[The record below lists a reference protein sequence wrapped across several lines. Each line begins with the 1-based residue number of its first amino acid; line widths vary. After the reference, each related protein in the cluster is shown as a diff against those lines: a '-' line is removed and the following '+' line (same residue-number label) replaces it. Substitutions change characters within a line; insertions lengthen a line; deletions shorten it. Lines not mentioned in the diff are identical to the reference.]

1 MPRWVLPATILF
13 LIGVAFVF
21 RWEYGPVQYYGL
33 KTAVYKHDRW
43 TGQDWVKIYESSYE
57 GTKIRENPVPYDR
70 DARKNRDGYQ
80 DWCAGGFH
88 NIYLA
93 GSCGTGQRI
102 FNEVRK
108 EKCDIERRP
117 LEGAVSSLLIKMS
130 NKEQHRLIEVII
142 ALVK

>member
-70 DARKNRDGYQ
+70 DARKNRETATKIG
-80 DWCAGGFH
+80 A
-88 NIYLA
+88 LA
-93 GSCGTGQRI
+93 AFITFIWLVLAVQASVYSTRS
-102 FNEVRK
+102 
-108 EKCDIERRP
+108 EKRNAI
-117 LEGAVSSLLIKMS
+117 
-130 NKEQHRLIEVII
+130 
-142 ALVK
+142 